1 MVNWTL
7 VVASFGAVVATFD
20 IYWFLRLAYTR
31 LVSFVRK
38 PMAITDVSRIIYIS
52 SYNRT
57 NVSRVVIRV
66 AAIALMILKKDV
78 IEHPEIFM

>member
-38 PMAITDVSRIIYIS
+38 PMAITDVSRIIY
-52 SYNRT
+52 NLLMT
-57 NVSRVVIRV
+57 GPTQ
-66 AAIALMILKKDV
+66 AGALASPVFEVLLA
-78 IEHPEIFM
+78 